1 MASRNR
7 ETMPNKLEVTEK
19 KKAAKMNETVVDKKG
34 KGMDEWS
41 SEPEGNAEGA
51 SSRDVSIYSSHTIGG
66 GSGGAGGA
74 SAPPT
79 FEKFS

>member
-1 MASRNR
+1 M
-7 ETMPNKLEVTEK
+7 NKGIRFSFMGESQQL
-19 KKAAKMNETVVDKKG
+19 
-34 KGMDEWS
+34 
-41 SEPEGNAEGA
+41 
-51 SSRDVSIYSSHTIGG
+51 IGG